1 MKTLSRG
8 LSALTLV
15 AWGVLMLYFYLS
27 GRLAEYLVPAYRP
40 MVAVAGVVMLLLAV
54 SMVWTNRGGVGGL
67 MSDGLAGDDRFEA
80 SASPRIRATQVLA
93 FLMLVVPVWAA
104 VGVSADRF
112 SASTML
118 NRGIVSDPSKMPGKA
133 SAAML
138 NAASQAGQAPP
149 SAQNAAAAPANYEPP
164 LPGATPIPADATP
177 SALDASQYLKKT
189 ADGNVIA
196 EVTDL
201 LFASDDDSMRPLFD
215 KRKIEMIGQ
224 YMPADKGGANRF
236 QIVRMFMV
244 CCAADARPIA
254 VSVESKDAPKLAEMA
269 WARVIGTVD
278 FPVEDGHRLPIVH
291 AESVQA
297 CDPPAELMLY

>member
-27 GRLAEYLVPAYRP
+27 GRLAEYLVPVYRP

-54 SMVWTNRGGVGGL
+54 AMVWTNKGGARGL
-67 MSDGLAGDDRFEA
+67 MSDGLAGEDRFDP
-80 SASPRIRATQVLA
+80 SAPRIRATQVLA

-104 VGVSADRF
+104 VGVSADSF
-112 SASTML
+112 SASTVL
-118 NRGIVSDPSKMPGKA
+118 NRGIVSDPSKMPGRA
-133 SAAML
+133 SAAVVK
-138 NAASQAGQAPP
+138 AASQVPP
-149 SAQNAAAAPANYEPP
+149 PIAQNAQADANYEPP
-164 LPGATPIPADATP
+164 LPGATPVPADAGP
-177 SALDASQYLKKT
+177 SGLDASQYLKKT
-189 ADGNVIA
+189 PDGNVIA

-224 YMPADKGGANRF
+224 FMPADKGGADRF

-254 VSVESKDAPKLAEMA
+254 VAVQSKDAPKLAEMA
-269 WARVIGTVD
+269 WARVVGTVD
-278 FPVEDGHRLPIVH
+278 FPVEDGHRIPVVH
-291 AESVQA
+291 AESVKA